1 MPRTGRAAVG
11 GCCYHALNRGNRR
24 AEVFDGPEDYAAFA
38 RLLRQ
43 ASARLPL
50 RVLGWCL
57 MPNHF
62 HAVLWPEG
70 DDDLAAWLHGLLTSH
85 AWRYNQRHQG
95 RATQGRVDAP
105 APAA

>member
-11 GCCYHALNRGNRR
+11 GTCYHALNRGNRR
-24 AEVFDGPEDYAAFA
+24 AEVVHGPEDYAAFA
-38 RLLRQ
+38 RVLRQ
-43 ASARLPL
+43 ASARLPM

-70 DDDLAAWLHGLLTSH
+70 DDDLAAWLHWLLTTH
-85 AWRYNQRHQG
+85 ACRYNQRYRLSGH
-95 RATQGRVDAP
+95 V
-105 APAA
+105 